1 MTIATA
7 VDSRTAEAP
16 TRSKATRI
24 ARVDIISD
32 LAEVEALWRD
42 FEARQVSTPYQRFDL
57 LAGWQREIGAR

>member
-57 LAGWQREIGAR
+57 LAG